1 MIQNPTTV
9 SKKNNNNLFKIVQQ
23 ILIENKQEIQE
34 NKKEIKKNLGI

>member
-34 NKKEIKKNLGI
+34 NKKQIKKNLGI